1 MASCRSRR
9 RKAQRKALREAELD
23 QGFVGDFANAIRQHF
38 ARCLSK
44 EAFRLQNTGRSAA
57 LNRRHKRYQVVGRQT
72 MFPRNVLRTDRD

>member
-1 MASCRSRR
+1 MASCRS
-9 RKAQRKALREAELD
+9 AQRKALREAELD

-38 ARCLSK
+38 ARCLSE
-44 EAFRLQNTGRSAA
+44 EAFRLQNTGHSASAA